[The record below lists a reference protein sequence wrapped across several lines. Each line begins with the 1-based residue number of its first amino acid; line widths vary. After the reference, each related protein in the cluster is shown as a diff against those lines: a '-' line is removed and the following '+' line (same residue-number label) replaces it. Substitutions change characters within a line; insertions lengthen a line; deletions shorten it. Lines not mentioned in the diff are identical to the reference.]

1 MALQLERGARRL
13 PLCRHGPGRRRSSSA
28 SELVPRQTVTK
39 SSPQPIPLAA
49 QFKSHVG
56 TAQSRLF
63 TACLF
68 ALACALASSSARA
81 QAVYGSI
88 AGTVF
93 DSSGAPIPHAT
104 VTVTSVERNTSS
116 SVTTNES
123 GNYAQTHLIIGHYS
137 VRVEAGGFNVEVQE
151 GVELA
156 IDTVTAVDFH
166 LKPGKVQETVE
177 ITGEAP
183 LLKTERTDVATTYPL
198 KLRSVRA
205 VHGL

>member
-1 MALQLERGARRL
+1 
-13 PLCRHGPGRRRSSSA
+13 
-28 SELVPRQTVTK
+28 
-39 SSPQPIPLAA
+39 
-49 QFKSHVG
+49 
-56 TAQSRLF
+56 
-63 TACLF
+63 
-68 ALACALASSSARA
+68 
-81 QAVYGSI
+81 
-88 AGTVF
+88 
-93 DSSGAPIPHAT
+93 
-104 VTVTSVERNTSS
+104 
-116 SVTTNES
+116 
-123 GNYAQTHLIIGHYS
+123 

>member
-1 MALQLERGARRL
+1 M
-13 PLCRHGPGRRRSSSA
+13 
-28 SELVPRQTVTK
+28 
-39 SSPQPIPLAA
+39 
-49 QFKSHVG
+49 
-56 TAQSRLF
+56 
-63 TACLF
+63 
-68 ALACALASSSARA
+68 
-81 QAVYGSI
+81 YGSI

-166 LKPGKVQETVE
+166 LKPGEVQETVE

>member
-1 MALQLERGARRL
+1 M
-13 PLCRHGPGRRRSSSA
+13 
-28 SELVPRQTVTK
+28 
-39 SSPQPIPLAA
+39 
-49 QFKSHVG
+49 
-56 TAQSRLF
+56 
-63 TACLF
+63 
-68 ALACALASSSARA
+68 
-81 QAVYGSI
+81 YGSI